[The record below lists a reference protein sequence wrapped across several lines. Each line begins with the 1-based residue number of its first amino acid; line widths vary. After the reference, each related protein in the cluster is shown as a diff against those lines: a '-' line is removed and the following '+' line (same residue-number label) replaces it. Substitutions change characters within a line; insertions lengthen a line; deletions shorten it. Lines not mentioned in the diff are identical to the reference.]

1 MRLPSARERRAAWQV
16 ARTELRSLMRDKR
29 AIFSAFVLPIVL
41 YPFLFLGQE
50 QLESLSK
57 EGLAEREVT
66 VYFADDAAPDDFG
79 PRLRDALEER
89 APIVVLDA
97 DRESL
102 ARIDEQ
108 VHLGTDESAVRERE
122 LFEDS
127 MGSDA
132 QLLIHTLPHTDVP
145 GRALVRVH
153 YDGADDLTGE
163 ALRRL
168 REAVDE
174 LDAAAREQR
183 IATLLGPDPAAG
195 LALESR
201 DLASDAERSGMT
213 LGRFLPLLAVIV
225 LLSGGATAA
234 LAAFAGEREA
244 GTLETL
250 LVQPVRAE
258 VFVWGKFTAVLI
270 VSLVT
275 LVCNVASVFGSVAFG
290 LGELPGSD
298 GAGGFGADPV
308 ALLLS
313 AVVFLPAVLM
323 LCATLCWISGRA
335 KSFREGQHLLLPLM
349 LVALA
354 PTALST
360 QRDLVLEPGV
370 AWIPMAGQALSFR
383 DALTGSLRFGP
394 AMIAFVTGCVWA
406 ALALARLGR
415 AFDAERLFG
424 SPDAEREA
432 AARRLQSR
440 RALAWG
446 WGGALV
452 VFLANGLVAGWDP
465 LRGAAVVLWTV
476 LPLAAWRSARATARR
491 GGSSVVD
498 VLGLRAPAPHHALGA
513 LILAPTLGHLSMW
526 LLRVQSEVLPLPGG
540 SAQAEALAQQFAAL
554 GLPLLL
560 FLTAFTPA
568 VCEEVFFRGALLGGL
583 RRDLSRRA
591 SLGWQ
596 ALIFGVAHAS
606 IYRLLPTMW
615 IGLVLGAI
623 RLRTAS
629 LWPCVLLHLAYNA
642 WVLTSGS
649 ERPAWLDASWLGWVG
664 LWGAVLL
671 ALPARPRQDYGARHL
686 PPE

>member
-1 MRLPSARERRAAWQV
+1 MKFLSARERRAAWQV

-41 YPFLFLGQE
+41 YPFLFLGQDR
-50 QLESLSK
+50 LESLSK
-57 EGLAEREVT
+57 EGLSEREVT
-66 VYFADDAAPDDFG
+66 VYFADDDAPDDFG
-79 PRLRDALEER
+79 ARLRDALEDR

-102 ARIDEQ
+102 ARIDAE
-108 VHLGTDESAVRERE
+108 VHKGTDESAVRERE

-174 LDAAAREQR
+174 LDVAAREQR
-183 IATLLGPDPAAG
+183 IATILGPDPAAG
-195 LALESR
+195 LALEPR
-201 DLASDAERSGMT
+201 DLASDAQKSGMT

-258 VFVWGKFTAVLI
+258 VFVWGKFAAVLG

-275 LVCNVASVFGSVAFG
+275 LACNVASVFGSVAFG

-298 GAGGFGADPV
+298 AAGGLGADPV

-313 AVVFLPAVLM
+313 VVVFLPAVLM
-323 LCATLCWISGRA
+323 LCAMLCWISGRA

-360 QRDLVLEPGV
+360 QRDLVLEPAV
-370 AWIPMAGQALSFR
+370 AWIPLAGQALSFR

-394 AMIAFVTGCVWA
+394 AAIAFVTGCVWA
-406 ALALARLGR
+406 AMALVRLGR

-452 VFLANGLVAGWDP
+452 AFLANGQIAGWDP
-465 LRGAAVVLWTV
+465 LRGGAIVLWAV
-476 LPLAAWRSARATARR
+476 FPLAAWYSARSTARR
-491 GGSSVVD
+491 GGSSVGE
-498 VLGLRAPAPHHALGA
+498 VLALRAPAPQHLVGA
-513 LILAPTLGHLSMW
+513 LLLVPTLAHLSMW
-526 LLRVQSEVLPLPGG
+526 LLEVQKNALPMPGTA
-540 SAQAEALAQQFAAL
+540 AQAAGLEAYFASL
-554 GLPLLL
+554 GVPLLL
-560 FLTAFTPA
+560 FLAAFTPA

-596 ALIFGVAHAS
+596 ALIFGAAHAS
-606 IYRLLPTMW
+606 IHKLLPTMW
-615 IGLVLGAI
+615 VGLVLGVL
-623 RLRTAS
+623 RLRTGS
-629 LWPCVLLHLAYNA
+629 LWPCVLLHFGYNA
-642 WVLTSGS
+642 LLLTSGPL
-649 ERPAWLDASWLGWVG
+649 RPESLAWLDDPRLAWAGLVG
-664 LWGAVLL
+664 LPLL
-671 ALPARPRQDYGARHL
+671 ALPARRSRATAER
-686 PPE
+686 